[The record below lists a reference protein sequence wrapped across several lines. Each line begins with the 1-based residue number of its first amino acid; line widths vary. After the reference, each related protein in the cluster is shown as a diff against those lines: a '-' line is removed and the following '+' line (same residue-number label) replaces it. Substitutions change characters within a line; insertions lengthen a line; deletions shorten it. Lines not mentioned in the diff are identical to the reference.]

1 MMAHVISE
9 FKPSHPP
16 CNNRLPPPFAP
27 TIVRIRMQKNIKT
40 ANPSSASIMYNR
52 TVLPCLFQRQPEPL
66 IPRFRVSPDLER

>member
-1 MMAHVISE
+1 MMVHVISE
-9 FKPSHPP
+9 FKPSH
-16 CNNRLPPPFAP
+16 AP
-27 TIVRIRMQKNIKT
+27 LQQPATTSFCPHDRSDSYAKNIKT

>member
-1 MMAHVISE
+1 MMVQVISE
-9 FKPSHPP
+9 FKPSHAPLQQP
-16 CNNRLPPPFAP
+16 ATTSFAP